1 MISQRKIEWLVL
13 AATAGL
19 LMLMKWLHLGVIHYN
34 WFMIILIAWCLGL
47 VIFFRF
53 FSSRYREHQAS
64 QDS

>member
-1 MISQRKIEWLVL
+1 MITQRKVEWLVL

-47 VIFFRF
+47 VVFFRVI
-53 FSSRYREHQAS
+53 SSPYREN

>member
-1 MISQRKIEWLVL
+1 MSMQRVLEWLVL

-19 LMLMKWLHLGVIHYN
+19 LILLKWLHLGVTHYN

-47 VIFFRF
+47 VVFFRVI
-53 FSSRYREHQAS
+53 SSPDSEN

>member
-1 MISQRKIEWLVL
+1 MITKRKVEWLVL

-47 VIFFRF
+47 VVFFRVI
-53 FSSRYREHQAS
+53 SSPYREN